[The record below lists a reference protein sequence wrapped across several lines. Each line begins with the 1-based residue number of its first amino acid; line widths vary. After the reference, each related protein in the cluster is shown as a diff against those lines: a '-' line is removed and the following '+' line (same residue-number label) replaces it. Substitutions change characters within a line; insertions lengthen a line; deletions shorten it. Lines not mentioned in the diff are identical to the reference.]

1 MFNMNIFSQNNRDTL
16 INELSYLHINKIQ
29 IVGNNKTK
37 SYIILRELFFKMG
50 DSIIQNKFQ
59 IEQLILASKNQL
71 INTTLFIDVK
81 IDYTIYENKWI
92 EFSIHL
98 IERWYLFPL
107 PYLKYIDRNF
117 SQWFI
122 NNKADLSR
130 LNYGVKLYYN
140 NFTGRNDKLNIWLIT
155 GYADIIA
162 FKYQIPFFDK
172 SLKKGLSIGYRYQT
186 QNEVNYNTVQNKQ
199 LFYTN
204 NSKILF
210 NNNANF
216 NIQFRKSIKETHNV
230 GIEYNSP
237 LITDS
242 LYLKNKNYFP
252 DSAKSYA
259 YFNLYYNYQ
268 YQHIDYIPFPTNG
281 VFTSFNGGV
290 KLSSTSENYATF
302 SIHTTF
308 AKKINQKLFFKTIF
322 NGVFKTS
329 NTLSYFNQ
337 QLIGYN
343 NMLLRGLEYYVIDG
357 YAGFVSNNSFYCKLL
372 KIKIPAIIH
381 KKSMSNIPFQM
392 YVHSIL
398 DIGYG
403 FSKTNN
409 LNNNLNNQL
418 LKTIGVGMDIVGIY
432 DAVLKIDYSYNQLKE
447 SGIYINF
454 SIGF

>member
-1 MFNMNIFSQNNRDTL
+1 MFNMRIYCQNNHDS
-16 INELSYLHINKIQ
+16 IIKKESYLHINKIN

-50 DSIIQNKFQ
+50 DTIIQNNAQ
-59 IEQLILASKNQL
+59 IEHLILISKNQL
-71 INTTLFIDVK
+71 MNTTLFLEVNINYA
-81 IDYTIYENKWI
+81 IQENNNI

-162 FKYQIPFFDK
+162 FRYQIPFFDK
-172 SLKKGLSIGYRYQT
+172 SLKKGLSVGYRYQT
-186 QNEVNYNTVQNKQ
+186 QNEVNYNTIQNKQ

-210 NNNANF
+210 NNHINF
-216 NIQFRKSIKETHNV
+216 NIQYRKSIKETHNI
-230 GIEYNSP
+230 GMEYNNP

-242 LYLKNKNYFP
+242 LYYKNKNYFP

-268 YQHIDYIPFPTNG
+268 YQHIDYIPFPING
-281 VFTSFNGGV
+281 IFTSFSGGL
-290 KLSSTSENYATF
+290 KISNTSENYATF

-357 YAGFVSNNSFYCKLL
+357 YAGFVSNNSFYFKLI
-372 KIKIPAIIH
+372 KIKIPSIIH
-381 KKSMSNIPFQM
+381 KKTMSKIPFQV
-392 YVHSIL
+392 YLHSIL

-403 FSKTNN
+403 ISKTNN
-409 LNNNLNNQL
+409 SNNNLNNQF
-418 LKTIGVGMDIVGIY
+418 LKTIGGGIDIVSIY